1 MEWIQHASPGLR
13 VRGEV
18 GLASLGSYTDPM
30 TKGGK
35 TLGPTLHPACTHEGA
50 EVSLNQFTAQLPVGG
65 KVAAGGDEQH
75 PCRPSLHGCRDSRF
89 WPAVPGVLGVHAEP
103 RPSSWVVSVVWSAC
117 CSRRSK
123 PLLLPDLPLPQPPPP
138 SRRLP
143 AALCTRPLHPQHEHR
158 LP

>member
-75 PCRPSLHGCRDSRF
+75 PCPPSLHGCRDSRF

-117 CSRRSK
+117 W
-123 PLLLPDLPLPQPPPP
+123 LQAQQTPPPP
-138 SRRLP
+138 RPPPPPAPSSLP
-143 AALCTRPLHPQHEHR
+143 QAPCCPLHKASSSSA
-158 LP
+158 